1 MCYSNHKKR
10 YICIFKYV
18 FNFYNNNIIMVSLKC
33 INLTIK
39 IILHKNIFSC
49 EYFTHINVIIN
60 IQEFVESKINF
71 TIVVMIK

>member
-1 MCYSNHKKR
+1 M
-10 YICIFKYV
+10 FKYV

-39 IILHKNIFSC
+39 IILHKNILSY

>member
-1 MCYSNHKKR
+1 
-10 YICIFKYV
+10 
-18 FNFYNNNIIMVSLKC
+18 MVSLKC

-39 IILHKNIFSC
+39 IILHKNILSC